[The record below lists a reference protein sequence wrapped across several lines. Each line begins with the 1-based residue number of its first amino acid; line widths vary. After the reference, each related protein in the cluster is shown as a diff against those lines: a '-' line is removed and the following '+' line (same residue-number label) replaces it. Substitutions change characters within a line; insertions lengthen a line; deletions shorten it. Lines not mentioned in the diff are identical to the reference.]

1 MASPNEI
8 IVNEAQGGGKPFLF
22 VDQSTIEFRLDS
34 IVSPACL
41 TKGGQL
47 YQRSYLRMKHGKVCS
62 ANTGIKVSLLVGL
75 LCGAEVVSCFGQ
87 IDRLIHVFDPCS
99 IRTLSW
105 LSIRHEIT
113 VSLLRAWKDS
123 IIPLSVEGVF
133 LEMNL
138 LHGLLRDL
146 EPYRVRVLIQ
156 LAHDLQAR
164 LGRRGRNE
172 VDHHLVAHQRL
183 PAPILAD
190 KGEETMFDLV
200 PLARPRG
207 EVAHRDRHPR
217 LVCQPLEFQFP

>member
-1 MASPNEI
+1 MTRHKRRIAFLNNLRSLRPQCISQRKRVARSINTTVHPWDASGATFLLTLVYSSSPSMSCCRNWW
-8 IVNEAQGGGKPFLF
+8 VNANNRSVFFKP
-22 VDQSTIEFRLDS
+22 
-34 IVSPACL
+34 
-41 TKGGQL
+41 
-47 YQRSYLRMKHGKVCS
+47 
-62 ANTGIKVSLLVGL
+62 
-75 LCGAEVVSCFGQ
+75 
-87 IDRLIHVFDPCS
+87 
-99 IRTLSW
+99 

-133 LEMNL
+133 LEMKL

-172 VDHHLVAHQRL
+172 VDHHLVAHQRF

-190 KGEETMFDLV
+190 KGEEAMFDLV

-217 LVCQPLEFQFP
+217 LICQPLEFQFP